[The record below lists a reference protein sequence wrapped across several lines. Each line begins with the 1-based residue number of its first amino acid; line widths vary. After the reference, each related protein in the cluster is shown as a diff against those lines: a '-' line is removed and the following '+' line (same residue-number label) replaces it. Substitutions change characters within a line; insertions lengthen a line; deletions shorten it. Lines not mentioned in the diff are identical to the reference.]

1 MSYLSSFQSSV
12 NEVKHVEGR
21 FSEWAELPWQRSM
34 EWHHPDWGT
43 LRNASEK
50 GRPDI
55 KFEWHHEVK
64 FVFIWCE
71 MCTFIG
77 MRDAKCLYGLDSAY
91 SWIQMIRERDGE
103 RERERD
109 RWRESKSQSTGGVI
123 ERGSVSW
130 YQCILIRIL
139 SAIYKWKWIDFSLPW
154 PPLKTLHCWWAMMPS
169 AIDWRASVWP
179 ILPHHKEVIQSNL
192 GLLRDWSGEGSWELP
207 LGPTQGLKVCSVYW
221 WCTPVTVPLRRLGE
235 GSVSN
240 LNANVFFKSLDAL

>member
-21 FSEWAELPWQRSM
+21 FSEWAELRWQRSM

-130 YQCILIRIL
+130 YQCTLIRIL
-139 SAIYKWKWIDFSLPW
+139 SNCNLQMKMNRFFPALTSIKSTSLLMSHDAICYRLESISMANPASSQGGHPKQSGPIERLIRWRELGAA
-154 PPLKTLHCWWAMMPS
+154 TWAYSRP
-169 AIDWRASVWP
+169 
-179 ILPHHKEVIQSNL
+179 
-192 GLLRDWSGEGSWELP
+192 
-207 LGPTQGLKVCSVYW
+207 
-221 WCTPVTVPLRRLGE
+221 
-235 GSVSN
+235 
-240 LNANVFFKSLDAL
+240 